1 MNQQKLILGALL
13 FLALTPVAEAQ
24 SGGRKPWQSPV
35 AVGEFREKAEKK
47 ASARWTLKDWLE
59 QKERNQ
65 MMDLWLGMYAPSPY
79 ELFFSISQ
87 QAYDTSVNNPDS
99 RIAHKSIQGS
109 AAFFA
114 LILGLQADYENNTEE
129 GFQDATGLLHL
140 RLIGNANQGTHV
152 NAFLGMRKHTDN
164 AGIEILQ
171 QVVGTDIDL
180 YIEKHIGIH
189 FNYKHFLP
197 NNEGSS
203 LGEVTAQRTE
213 AGAFFDIGFA
223 RVFGNYFQESFNNR
237 IDPNPRID
245 RTRLGYHY
253 GLKFFF

>member
-1 MNQQKLILGALL
+1 MLKITRCTFSIIIFTFSLNG
-13 FLALTPVAEAQ
+13 FAQ
-24 SGGRKPWQSPV
+24 GGGRKPWQSPV
-35 AVGEFREKAEKK
+35 GIADYKEKAEKK
-47 ASARWTLKDWLE
+47 ATSRWTLKDWLE
-59 QKERNQ
+59 QKDRNQ

-79 ELFFSISQ
+79 ELFFSVSQ

-99 RIAHKSIQGS
+99 RTGHKSLQGS

-114 LILGLQADYENNTEE
+114 LVLGLEANYENNTEE
-129 GFQDATGLLHL
+129 GFQDTTGLLHL
-140 RLIGNANQGTHV
+140 RLLGNANQGTHL
-152 NAFLGMRKHTDN
+152 NLFYGLRKHTDN

-171 QVVGTDIDL
+171 QVAGTDLDL
-180 YIEKHIGIH
+180 YIEKHIGLH

-197 NNEGSS
+197 NNEGSN
-203 LGEVTAQRTE
+203 LGEVTGQRTE

-223 RVFGNYFQESFNNR
+223 RVFGNYFQENFNNR

-245 RTRLGYHY
+245 RTRTGYHY